1 MLSVVG
7 GTVPVVTSGVVCGSA
22 CVSIAAS
29 NTSGCMP
36 RTCGTRLGPGSP
48 AAMYVCMYTY
58 STDAHAC
65 VRVCPRFLR
74 PLTVVDEIR
83 EAPGRYVLTPCH
95 SLSLA
100 HPRCVCTAMVANQH
114 TLMHVDGED
123 STNQPTHTVASPE
136 PHQGPHHA
144 AHNVARHVWLG
155 FLLAPATVPSFLTHS
170 PNKREVVQRFP
181 HLLEQRT
188 ATRPY
193 GCRCVRV
200 CCVAPI
206 TAPSSHTTTAH
217 GSSVGTT
224 PSVWPMMRSTHVL
237 KVKFWDRRS
246 AWPYALTLR
255 I

>member
-7 GTVPVVTSGVVCGSA
+7 GTVPVVTSGVVCGPA

-123 STNQPTHTVASPE
+123 STNQPHACGRIPRAAS
-136 PHQGPHHA
+136 
-144 AHNVARHVWLG
+144 
-155 FLLAPATVPSFLTHS
+155 
-170 PNKREVVQRFP
+170 
-181 HLLEQRT
+181 RT
-188 ATRPY
+188 AS
-193 GCRCVRV
+193 RCTQRSTA
-200 CCVAPI
+200 CVAGLPAR
-206 TAPSSHTTTAH
+206 TCHCAVLPYPLAQQA
-217 GSSVGTT
+217 GSG
-224 PSVWPMMRSTHVL
+224 
-237 KVKFWDRRS
+237 
-246 AWPYALTLR
+246 AALPPPP
-255 I
+255 